1 MAKRTTVVI
10 HDDLDQSEGAR
21 TVKFGLDGKSYEID
35 LSEKHE
41 TELRQALK
49 KYLDAATPILPY
61 ATPTS
66 TRRKYGTGPVR
77 RDTKHIREW
86 LRANGTEISDRGRIP
101 IADMQRYEAA
111 NPGR

>member
-21 TVKFGLDGKSYEID
+21 TIKFGLEGKSYEID
-35 LSEKHE
+35 LSPKHE
-41 TELRQALK
+41 EELRNALK
-49 KYLDAATPILPY
+49 KFIEAASPVVPY
-61 ATPTS
+61 ASATA

-101 IADMQRYEAA
+101 KEQMARYEAA